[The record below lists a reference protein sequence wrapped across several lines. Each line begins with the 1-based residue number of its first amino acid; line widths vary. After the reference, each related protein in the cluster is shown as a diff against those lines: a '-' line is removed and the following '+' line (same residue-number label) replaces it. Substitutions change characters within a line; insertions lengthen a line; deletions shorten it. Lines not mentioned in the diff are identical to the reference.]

1 MCHLLLID
9 YQKDKRW
16 YYFGRKFG
24 MLKNYLKIAWRNLMK
39 SKVFSFIN
47 IFGLTVGI
55 TVCLMI
61 FLFVMNEFSFDNFHT
76 KGKDIYRVMRSFD
89 TSIPPVPYLSGPYAD
104 ALLNDFPGEIKQA
117 VRVFPDNDLGSYKD
131 RSFNEKNVYLVDSN
145 FFTFFSFP
153 LLKGN
158 PATALSD
165 PNSVVMTEAT
175 ARKYFGNEEPMGKI
189 IELNHER
196 KLRVTGI
203 ARDVPANSHLN
214 FDMVL
219 SLSFAYNLPWFKAW
233 INNNHFVYV
242 LLDKQANRASI
253 EKRFSAFMD
262 KYMKPTMQQT
272 GLHVG
277 LSMTPLKEVYFEDA
291 SVFDNVRHGSKK
303 VVYVFLS
310 IAALILMIA
319 CINFMNLSTIRAAER
334 SKEVGLRKVMGA
346 LRQNL
351 AGQFLGESLLLAVI
365 SCVLSIGLLQ
375 LLMPLYSDLLGFKL
389 NVPYA
394 SWWLYAFLVGT
405 IIVVGL
411 LAGSYPALILSG
423 FSPIEALKG
432 KLKLGKGGSLFR
444 QTLVV
449 VQFSISVF
457 LITGTIIITKQMSFI
472 KNKALGYN
480 QEQALFFPLDNNDID
495 KNMNRFKQEL
505 QANSNIASVSM
516 MSGEPGGFF
525 DEHTF
530 EVEGHDNKVWN
541 GRTEFADFEY
551 VRTLGLKI
559 IAGRDLSSQYPTDT
573 VSAVL
578 LNRMAATA
586 LGWTPQQAVGKWI
599 KNTVRDSLRRRVVGV
614 VEDFNY
620 TSLKDNI
627 EPLVI
632 SPSLDRRVAVVRLKA
647 GNLESNIA
655 LVKKAYGDAAPA
667 YPFEYKF
674 LDGKFDEI
682 YRKDIRQ
689 QTILSIFSGL
699 AIVIAC
705 LGLFGLASFTAAK
718 RTKEIGVRKVLGSSV
733 QNIILLLS
741 KDLLKPVVLATL
753 IAIPVAYSV
762 MHSWLQNFAYRTGL
776 QWWIFAL
783 AAGITV
789 VIALATVSFRAVRA
803 AMANPT
809 KSLRNE

>member
-1 MCHLLLID
+1 
-9 YQKDKRW
+9 
-16 YYFGRKFG
+16 
-24 MLKNYLKIAWRNLMK
+24 MK

-47 IFGLTVGI
+47 IFGLTTGI

-61 FLFVMNEFSFDNFHT
+61 FLFIMHEFSVDNFHKNGT
-76 KGKDIYRVMRSFD
+76 DIYRVMRSFD
-89 TSIPPVPYLSGPYAD
+89 PSKPGAPWLSGPYAP
-104 ALLNDFPGEIKQA
+104 ALLNDFRGEIKQA
-117 VRVFPDNDLGSYKD
+117 VRIMPDNDLVSYKN
-131 RSFNEKNVYLVDSN
+131 RPFNEKNVYIVDSN

-158 PATALSD
+158 PATALRD
-165 PNSVVMTEAT
+165 KNSVVLTEAT
-175 ARKYFGNEEPMGKI
+175 AKRIFGNEDPMGKVI
-189 IELNHER
+189 DWNQDS
-196 KLRVTGI
+196 KLTVTGI
-203 ARDVPANSHLN
+203 ARDVPVNSHLN
-214 FDMVL
+214 FDIAISMSRL
-219 SLSFAYNLPWFKAW
+219 YDMPFFKVW
-233 INNNHFVYV
+233 INNNHFLYV
-242 LLDKQANRASI
+242 QLDEKANRASI
-253 EKRFSAFMD
+253 ERRFPAFMD
-262 KYMKPTMQQT
+262 KYVGPTMKQI
-272 GLHVG
+272 GNKFA
-277 LSMTPLKEVYFEDA
+277 LSLTPLKDVYFGDDSA
-291 SVFDNVRHGSKK
+291 FDNVRHGSKK

-310 IAALILMIA
+310 IAALILLIA
-319 CINFMNLSTIRAAER
+319 CINFMNLSTIRAADR

-346 LRQNL
+346 LRKTL
-351 AGQFLGESLLLAVI
+351 AGQFLGESILLTVI
-365 SCVLSIGLLQ
+365 SCALSIALLQ
-375 LLMPLYSDLLGFKL
+375 LLMPLYSDLLGYKL
-389 NVPYA
+389 TVPYT
-394 SWWLYAFLVGT
+394 SWWLYAFLAGT
-405 IIVVGL
+405 ILVVGV

-472 KNKALGYN
+472 KNQDLGYN
-480 QEQALFFPLDNNDID
+480 QEQTLLIPLDNNDIF
-495 KNMNRFKQEL
+495 NHLNGFKQQL

-530 EVEGHDNKVWN
+530 EVEGQDNKIWK

-551 VRTLGLKI
+551 VKTLGLKI

-573 VSAVL
+573 TSAVL
-578 LNRMAATA
+578 LNRMAATD
-586 LGWTPQQAVGKWI
+586 LGWTPQQAIGKWI

-614 VEDFNY
+614 VENFNY
-620 TSLKDNI
+620 TSLKENI
-627 EPLVI
+627 DPLVI
-632 SPSLDRRVAVVRLKA
+632 SPSMDRRVAVVRLRA
-647 GNLESNIA
+647 GNLQSNIVM
-655 LVKKAYGDAAPA
+655 VKKAYTGAAPA
-667 YPFEYKF
+667 YPFEYTF
-674 LDGKFDEI
+674 LDQKFGEL

-699 AIVIAC
+699 AILVAC
-705 LGLFGLASFTAAK
+705 LGLFGLASFTAVK

-753 IAIPVAYSV
+753 VAIPVAYTV

-783 AAGITV
+783 SAGITV
-789 VIALATVSFRAVRA
+789 AIALATVSFRAVRA

-809 KSLRNE
+809 MSLRSE

>member
-1 MCHLLLID
+1 
-9 YQKDKRW
+9 
-16 YYFGRKFG
+16 

-47 IFGLTVGI
+47 IFGLTTGI

-61 FLFVMNEFSFDNFHT
+61 FLFIVNEFSFDNFHAN
-76 KGKDIYRVMRSFD
+76 GKDIYRVMRSYD
-89 TSIPPVPYLSGPYAD
+89 PSKPAVPYLSGPYAT

-117 VRVFPDNDLGSYKD
+117 VRVMRDNDLVSYKNHPY
-131 RSFNEKNVYLVDSN
+131 NEKNVYIVDSN

-158 PATALSD
+158 PATALRD
-165 PNSVVMTEAT
+165 ENSVVLTEAT
-175 ARKYFGNEEPMGKI
+175 AKRIFGNEDPMGKVI
-189 IELNHER
+189 DWNHDR
-196 KLRVTGI
+196 KLTVTGI
-203 ARDVPANSHLN
+203 AKDVPVNSHLD
-214 FDMVL
+214 FDIVIPMAPL
-219 SLSFAYNLPWFKAW
+219 YNQPFFKVW

-242 LLDKQANRASI
+242 QLDKQANRASM
-253 EKRFSAFMD
+253 EKRFPAFMQ
-262 KYMKPTMQQT
+262 KYMGPLMKQT
-272 GLHVG
+272 GYLFA
-277 LSMTPLKEVYFEDA
+277 LSMMPLKDVYFADE
-291 SVFDNVRHGSKK
+291 SGFDNVKHGSKK

-310 IAALILMIA
+310 IAVLILLIA

-346 LRQNL
+346 LRKTL
-351 AGQFLGESLLLAVI
+351 AGQFLGESLLLTII
-365 SCVLSIGLLQ
+365 SCVLSLVLLQ
-375 LLMPLYSDLLGFKL
+375 LLMPLYSDLLGYKL
-389 NVPYA
+389 SVPYT
-394 SWWLYAFLVGT
+394 SGYLYAFLAGT
-405 IIVVGL
+405 IMVVGL

-457 LITGTIIITKQMSFI
+457 LITGTIIITRQMSFI
-472 KNKALGYN
+472 KSQALGYN
-480 QEQALFFPLDNNDID
+480 QQQALIIPLDNNDIF
-495 KNMNRFKQEL
+495 NNLNRFKRDL
-505 QANSNIASVSM
+505 QANSNIAAVSM

-525 DEHTF
+525 DAQAF
-530 EVEGHDNKVWN
+530 EVEGQDNKVWK
-541 GRTEFADFEY
+541 GRSEFADFEY
-551 VRTLGLKI
+551 VQTLGLKI
-559 IAGRDLSSQYPTDT
+559 IAGRDFSSQYPTDT
-573 VSAVL
+573 TTAVL
-578 LNRMAATA
+578 LNRMAATD
-586 LGWTPQQAVGKWI
+586 LGWTPQQAIGKWI

-620 TSLKDNI
+620 ASLKENI

-632 SPSLDRRVAVVRLKA
+632 SPNMDRRVAVVRLKP
-647 GNLESNIA
+647 GNLQNNIA
-655 LVKKAYGDAAPA
+655 IVKKAYAGAAPSN
-667 YPFEYKF
+667 PFEYTF
-674 LDGKFDEI
+674 LDQKFDEL

-689 QTILSIFSGL
+689 QTILTIFSGL
-699 AIVIAC
+699 AIIIAC

-741 KDLLKPVVLATL
+741 KDLLKPVMLATL

-776 QWWIFAL
+776 QWWVFAL
-783 AAGITV
+783 SAAVTV
-789 VIALATVSFRAVRA
+789 VIALATVSFRAVKA
-803 AMANPT
+803 ALANPT
-809 KSLRNE
+809 KSLRSE